1 MLTQLIDPKQQNPI
15 LLRAIAS
22 QLLHTDNCTSALPF
36 FEAASDLE
44 PLLKEDKQFNT
55 EWTFCRC
62 RVKVI
67 RILGREQKKLQR
79 QLDELNAYND
89 A

>member
-1 MLTQLIDPKQQNPI
+1 
-15 LLRAIAS
+15 
-22 QLLHTDNCTSALPF
+22 LHTDNCTAALLIF
-36 FEAASDLE
+36 KAASELDSR
-44 PLLKEDKQFNT
+44 LKDSETFKT
-55 EWTFCRC
+55 EWEFCRC

-67 RILGREQKKLQR
+67 GILGQEQRKLQR